1 LAQVGRTAALA
12 DAIAGRVNVMN
23 APVYFHQGCP
33 VCGRMLRIR
42 VTLLGKRVY
51 CQHCRGGFVAVDPS
65 MGSAAPS
72 AERVPDSMVDE
83 LIERAELMLQQAA
96 ATDRAEEASW

>member
-1 LAQVGRTAALA
+1 MPAASTGRAY
-12 DAIAGRVNVMN
+12 VMN
-23 APVYFHQGCP
+23 SPVYFHQGCP
-33 VCGRMLRIR
+33 VCGRTLRIR

-65 MGSAAPS
+65 MGTAAPS

-96 ATDRAEEASW
+96 ATDPDEEAGW

>member
-1 LAQVGRTAALA
+1 
-12 DAIAGRVNVMN
+12 MN
-23 APVYFHQGCP
+23 SPVCVHQGCP
-33 VCGRMLRIR
+33 VCGRTLRIR

-65 MGSAAPS
+65 MGSTPPS

-83 LIERAELMLQQAA
+83 LIERAEWMLQQTAS
-96 ATDRAEEASW
+96 TDRAEEAGW

>member
-1 LAQVGRTAALA
+1 MAVDISAK
-12 DAIAGRVNVMN
+12 VHVMN
-23 APVYFHQGCP
+23 APVFFHRSCP
-33 VCGRMLRIR
+33 VCGRTLRIR

-65 MGSAAPS
+65 MGSAPPS
-72 AERVPDSMVDE
+72 AGRVPDSMVDE

-96 ATDRAEEASW
+96 STDRAEEPNW

>member
-1 LAQVGRTAALA
+1 
-12 DAIAGRVNVMN
+12 
-23 APVYFHQGCP
+23 
-33 VCGRMLRIR
+33 MLRIR

-51 CQHCRGGFVAVDPS
+51 CQHCRGGFVAADPS
-65 MGSAAPS
+65 MGSTPPS

-96 ATDRAEEASW
+96 VTEPDEEASW

>member
-1 LAQVGRTAALA
+1 
-12 DAIAGRVNVMN
+12 MN
-23 APVYFHQGCP
+23 SPVCFHQGCP
-33 VCGRMLRIR
+33 VCGRTLRIR

-65 MGSAAPS
+65 MGSTPPS

-83 LIERAELMLQQAA
+83 LIERAEWMLQQTAS
-96 ATDRAEEASW
+96 TDRAEEAGW

>member
-1 LAQVGRTAALA
+1 
-12 DAIAGRVNVMN
+12 MN
-23 APVYFHQGCP
+23 SPVYFHQGCP
-33 VCGRMLRIR
+33 VCGRTLRIR

-65 MGSAAPS
+65 MRSAGGSALPS

-83 LIERAELMLQQAA
+83 LIERAEWMLQQAA
-96 ATDRAEEASW
+96 STDRVEETGW

>member
-1 LAQVGRTAALA
+1 MPAASTGRAY
-12 DAIAGRVNVMN
+12 VMN
-23 APVYFHQGCP
+23 SPVYFHQGCP
-33 VCGRMLRIR
+33 VCGRTLRIR

-65 MGSAAPS
+65 MGTAPS

-83 LIERAELMLQQAA
+83 LIERAEMMLQQAA
-96 ATDRAEEASW
+96 ATDPDEEAGW